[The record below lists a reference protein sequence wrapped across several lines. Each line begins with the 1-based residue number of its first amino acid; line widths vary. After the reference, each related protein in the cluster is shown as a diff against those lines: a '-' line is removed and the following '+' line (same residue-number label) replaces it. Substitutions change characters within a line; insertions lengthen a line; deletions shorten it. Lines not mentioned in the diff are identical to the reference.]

1 VRIFF
6 RIFSFYIFVFYP
18 FQTPCFAAEKA
29 VSSTSFQ
36 ERGRYG
42 FLMSDVDGSYL
53 VAVMD
58 ANVINEGIPAMGH
71 ARPLRLCQE
80 DSAEQ
85 EEDEEDFDDRPG
97 GEMAGDFIRD
107 PFEPINRVFFHFN
120 DKLYFWILKPVATG
134 YKKVTPDQFRVCV
147 RNFFSNLTMPIRAVN
162 CLLQG
167 KFISFGSE
175 LLRFFVN
182 STAGM
187 LGLMDPAQTALK
199 LEKQDEDFGQTLGI
213 YGLGPGFFI
222 NWPILGPS
230 SVRGTV
236 GFVGDMYIDPKGWVR
251 LDFGEWVVIS
261 GVERVNTTALS
272 LGEYEALKKAALDPY
287 VALRDAYY
295 QYRQNKIKN

>member
-1 VRIFF
+1 MRILFWIFIFF
-6 RIFSFYIFVFYP
+6 IFLLGSY
-18 FQTPCFAAEKA
+18 QTLCLAAERA
-29 VSSTSFQ
+29 VSSFAFE

-42 FLMSDVDGSYL
+42 FLIPDVDGSYL

-58 ANVINEGIPAMGH
+58 SNVINEGIPAMGH
-71 ARPLRLCQE
+71 ARPLNLCQK
-80 DSAEQ
+80 DSSEQ
-85 EEDEEDFDDRPG
+85 EEEEDFDDIPKGKMEG
-97 GEMAGDFIRD
+97 GFIRD

-167 KFISFGSE
+167 KFIGFGSE
-175 LLRFFVN
+175 LLRFLVN

-199 LEKQDEDFGQTLGI
+199 LEKQDEDFGQTLGV
-213 YGLGPGFFI
+213 YGLGPGFYI
-222 NWPILGPS
+222 NWPFLGPS
-230 SVRGTV
+230 SVRGTI
-236 GFVGDMYIDPKGWVR
+236 GFAGNYYLDPVAWVSI
-251 LDFGEWVVIS
+251 DFGEWVVIRA
-261 GVERVNTTALS
+261 GELVNTTSLS

-287 VALRDAYY
+287 VAMRDAYY

>member
-1 VRIFF
+1 
-6 RIFSFYIFVFYP
+6 
-18 FQTPCFAAEKA
+18 
-29 VSSTSFQ
+29 
-36 ERGRYG
+36 
-42 FLMSDVDGSYL
+42 M
-53 VAVMD
+53 
-58 ANVINEGIPAMGH
+58 
-71 ARPLRLCQE
+71 
-80 DSAEQ
+80 
-85 EEDEEDFDDRPG
+85 
-97 GEMAGDFIRD
+97 GEMEGDFIRD

-134 YKKVTPDQFRVCV
+134 YEKVTPDQFRICV

-167 KFISFGSE
+167 KFVGFGTE
-175 LLRFFVN
+175 LLRFVVN

-199 LEKQDEDFGQTLGI
+199 LEKQDEDFGQTLGV

-222 NWPILGPS
+222 NWPLLGPS

-251 LDFGEWVVIS
+251 LDSGEWVIIS
-261 GVERVNTTALS
+261 GFERVNTTALS

-287 VALRDAYY
+287 VAFRDAYY